1 MSLRETNRRREVN
14 RKRARS
20 LREDVM
26 LKMLDS
32 TASQASAEP
41 VRIRN
46 DYLRRTQQFGML
58 ALKDP
63 TRLRPLAVGPTRR
76 RVTRSPGDI
85 RSRSPM

>member
-1 MSLRETNRRREVN
+1 MLHRSSKNRERRDVLVSLRETNRRREVN

-46 DYLRRTQQFGML
+46 D
-58 ALKDP
+58 
-63 TRLRPLAVGPTRR
+63 
-76 RVTRSPGDI
+76 
-85 RSRSPM
+85 